1 MKKEAK
7 NIKGRILRARVSDAE
22 YAYIVEQASAAGVT
36 VSEFMRC
43 AACNTS
49 VRTKADAAVL
59 RELRRLGGLCK
70 HGITS
75 GADSTACG
83 DAFKALQKY
92 AASLVRE

>member
-1 MKKEAK
+1 MKKTAK
-7 NIKGRILRARVSDAE
+7 NKECVLYVRLDADQH
-22 YAYIVEQASAAGVT
+22 AYIKEQAGAAGVT